1 MEISGNTAFYAG
13 LSSIQSGQNRVD
25 QAASQIANTT
35 IERSVTSQSSEAQV
49 DRLRGVDRSQ
59 QMDPGSDMVQM
70 AQVKPEAQPGRQG
83 QGGKED
89 DGKVIW
95 VHGWR
100 PAVPECG
107 NTETG
112 TGKLWHRIRTRLSG
126 STWK

>member
-1 MEISGNTAFYAG
+1 MLLVFLTGVFLARLLQWQRLILPKDETVMEISGNTAFYAG

-70 AQVKPEAQPGRQG
+70 AQGKFQVDLGAKVVKASDE
-83 QGGKED
+83 
-89 DGKVIW
+89 VL
-95 VHGWR
+95 
-100 PAVPECG
+100 
-107 NTETG
+107 G
-112 TGKLWHRIRTRLSG
+112 TIIDTFA
-126 STWK
+126 